1 MPTTDLAVANFHDR
15 DKRVV
20 DDFTGM
26 EHPALHVFP
35 NHDVALGNDVF
46 GEVVVAR
53 QRFDADL
60 EASNNVGSAHSTH
73 RIHTHIGVVAIV
85 GEEGGHGFPVPL
97 EMGVPVILN
106 HLFIAGF
113 GAVHDLSF
121 ITACAAAYDTD
132 DDGAMHEIE
141 ISTDTIRLGQFLK
154 LSNLVDSG
162 SDAKFLLAEGEVMVN
177 DEVEIRR
184 GRQLRAGDVV
194 EYDGIAVRVVA
205 AD

>member
-35 NHDVALGNDVF
+35 NHDVALGNDVL
-46 GEVVVAR
+46 GEVEVAL

-60 EASNNVGSAHSTH
+60 EATNDGGATDGPHWVHADV
-73 RIHTHIGVVAIV
+73 GVVAIV
-85 GEEGGHGFPVPL
+85 GEERGHGFPVAL
-97 EMGVPVILN
+97 EMGVPVVLDN
-106 HLFIAGF
+106 LFIAGF

-121 ITACAAAYDTD
+121 ITVCAAAYDTD

-184 GRQLRAGDVV
+184 GRQLRAGDIV

-205 AD
+205 ED